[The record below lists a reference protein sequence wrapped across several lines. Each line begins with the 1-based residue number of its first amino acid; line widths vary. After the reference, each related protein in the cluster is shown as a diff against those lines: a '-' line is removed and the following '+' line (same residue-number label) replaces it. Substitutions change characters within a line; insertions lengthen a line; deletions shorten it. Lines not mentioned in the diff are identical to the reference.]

1 MTDGTEPSGRSAGFA
16 PSSVS
21 AGVGP
26 DPTTRTVEAL
36 YREVDHLKELMT
48 NRNLAYDKA
57 IELLQARQD
66 RQPQPVENKMA
77 IEALESVMLEK
88 FKSVDIRFTDTL
100 SRADESSRASKT
112 AVDAAFQSSGQAI
125 AKNETTTNKQL
136 DQLAATI
143 LATTKALEDRHSDL
157 KDRLTVIESLDRGR
171 GVERTDTRSGQQM
184 ILAAVG
190 GLLALLGIIAFFN
203 APRQAA
209 APPIVV
215 ESSRP

>member
-66 RQPQPVENKMA
+66 RQPQPVENKLA
-77 IEALESVMLEK
+77 IDAMRELVDERFANVALRFSER
-88 FKSVDIRFTDTL
+88 DIR
-100 SRADESSRASKT
+100 AGESLTASKL
-112 AVDAAFQSSGQAI
+112 AVDAAFQSSAQAI
-125 AKNETTTNKQL
+125 AKSEVATNKQL
-136 DQLAATI
+136 EQI
-143 LATTKALEDRHSDL
+143 QVNQSNTTKALEDRMSDL